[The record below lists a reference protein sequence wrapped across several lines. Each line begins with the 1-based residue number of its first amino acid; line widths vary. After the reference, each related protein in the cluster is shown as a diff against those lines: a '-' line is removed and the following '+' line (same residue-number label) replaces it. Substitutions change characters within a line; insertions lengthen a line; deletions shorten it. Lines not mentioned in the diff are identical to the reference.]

1 MVHQRQNFGLADRPS
16 DRQIPAGGAAN
27 PGVRARACEPDQQRA
42 RRRAGTSTSSR
53 TLPCC
58 SNAMR
63 STCSK
68 TGATAEDRALKRI
81 SPRSAACRSSTS
93 RNMRPMRAACEQLAR
108 ALLRFTE
115 AMRSCNSAI
124 RRYLA
129 VMPKQRHKTLRG
141 NRTRK
146 TKKLT
151 RLQRRRKRQIKPLK
165 NKRL

>member
-1 MVHQRQNFGLADRPS
+1 
-16 DRQIPAGGAAN
+16 
-27 PGVRARACEPDQQRA
+27 
-42 RRRAGTSTSSR
+42 
-53 TLPCC
+53 
-58 SNAMR
+58 
-63 STCSK
+63 
-68 TGATAEDRALKRI
+68 
-81 SPRSAACRSSTS
+81 
-93 RNMRPMRAACEQLAR
+93 
-108 ALLRFTE
+108 
-115 AMRSCNSAI
+115 MRSCNSAI